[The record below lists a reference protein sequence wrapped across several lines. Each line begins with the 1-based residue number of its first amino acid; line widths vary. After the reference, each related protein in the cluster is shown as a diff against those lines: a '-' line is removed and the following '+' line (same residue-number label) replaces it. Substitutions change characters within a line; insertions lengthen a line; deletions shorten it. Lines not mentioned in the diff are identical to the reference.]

1 MQGTS
6 FLLLSD
12 RSLLIDFT
20 SLCYKRTSFRL
31 LYAVVLLI
39 LSADGFTKHASINHH
54 VFWVDAFYVLAIFGI
69 FTSMIAS
76 LFVSLQDS

>member
-1 MQGTS
+1 
-6 FLLLSD
+6 
-12 RSLLIDFT
+12 
-20 SLCYKRTSFRL
+20 
-31 LYAVVLLI
+31 VLLI

-76 LFVSLQDS
+76 LFVSLQDPRAVYRSGADTSENYRCFFLEEPVDVRKG